1 MKKAALFDL
10 DGVVVFTD
18 QYHYLAWK
26 KLADEEEWCFDEVV
40 NNGCR
45 GVPRMESLEV
55 ILRHNKLEFS
65 ESEKLAFAD
74 RKNRYYVELLKDMD
88 EKALLPGVVPF
99 IKELRSLGL
108 LTGLCSSSRNAD
120 LVLKSLCLT
129 EYFETIVTGNDIENA
144 KPHPEI
150 FLKGAKGVGVA
161 PEDCIVFEDAPSGIA
176 AATAA
181 GMSSVGVGD
190 PELLQDAM
198 NVIRDYAE
206 FQMEWLGLGHVP
218 ECEG

>member
-18 QYHYLAWK
+18 RYHFLAWK
-26 KLADEEEWCFDEVV
+26 KLADEEGWSFDEEV

-55 ILRHNKLEFS
+55 ILKHNNLQFS
-65 ESEKLAFAD
+65 EGEKLDYAD
-74 RKNRYYVELLKDMD
+74 RKNRYYIELLKDID
-88 EKALLPGVVPF
+88 ETALLPGVVPF
-99 IKELRSLGL
+99 IKDLRSKGMV
-108 LTGLCSSSRNAD
+108 TGLCSSSRNAE
-120 LVLKSLCLT
+120 LVLRRLGLIA
-129 EYFETIVTGNDIENA
+129 YFEAVVTGNDIRNA

-150 FLKGAKGVGVA
+150 FLKGANGVGVA

-176 AATAA
+176 AAIAA

-190 PELLQDAM
+190 PALLSDAG
-198 NVIRDYAE
+198 NVIQDYAE
-206 FQMEWLGLGHVP
+206 FQMEWLG
-218 ECEG
+218 